1 MGSAYTTLAA
11 DAIARYQRLRGRR
24 VTFVTGTDEHGE
36 KIAEAAARKGQ
47 APQEHCDAV
56 VASFKALWD
65 EVTPI
70 VGLCPRASSPLCMP
84 QVACTIMSVPASSYD
99 RHVVKLGTECC
110 ACSSLTWLAFLGGAD
125 GHPV

>member
-36 KIAEAAARKGQ
+36 KIAEAAAKKGQ

-65 EVTPI
+65 EVGSCSVVVSTSMSLACRCAIAWHAPCH
-70 VGLCPRASSPLCMP
+70 VAPRP
-84 QVACTIMSVPASSYD
+84 QANTISFEE
-99 RHVVKLGTECC
+99 HTGVK
-110 ACSSLTWLAFLGGAD
+110 
-125 GHPV
+125 